1 MRDATAV
8 LMQKMLKLYNR
19 YRSFVLYVFFGVCTT
34 IINIAAYTLCAR
46 VFGMGTVSANVTA
59 WIAAVA
65 AAYITNKIWVF
76 ESRAW
81 TTKAVI
87 YEIVTFAA
95 CRATTG
101 AMDVAIMYVSVDLLS
116 FQDIMMKVISNALV
130 IVLNF
135 LFSKLVIFK
144 RK

>member
-1 MRDATAV
+1 MRDETAV
-8 LMQKMLKLYNR
+8 LIQKMLKLYNR

-46 VFGMGTVSANVTA
+46 VLGMGTVSANVTA
-59 WIAAVA
+59 WTAAVA

-81 TTKAVI
+81 TAKEVI

-95 CRATTG
+95 CRITTG
-101 AMDVAIMYVSVDLLS
+101 AMDVAIMYVSVDLLG
-116 FQDIMMKVISNALV
+116 FHDIMMKVISNALV

>member
-1 MRDATAV
+1 M

-101 AMDVAIMYVSVDLLS
+101 AMDVAIMYVSVDLLG

>member
-101 AMDVAIMYVSVDLLS
+101 AMDVAIMYVSVDLLG

>member
-1 MRDATAV
+1 MRNATAV

-101 AMDVAIMYVSVDLLS
+101 AMDVAIMYVSVDLLG

>member
-87 YEIVTFAA
+87 YEIATFAA
-95 CRATTG
+95 CRATIG
-101 AMDVAIMYVSVDLLS
+101 AMDVAIMYVSVDLLG